1 MLNVNPSFA
10 DIDLLYCIDSALQEN
25 SELRKA
31 RAEFLAF
38 EESENQSFANLL
50 PSVGLSISR
59 SKVNQDRSDGTGL
72 SLNQEYVMESD
83 ALSVRQPVYRPKLL
97 KDLRKIKKEIS
108 AEKLLLSNRE
118 NIFKMKVIEVYFRLL
133 RAYAEESLLEKRIS
147 LLSEQ
152 KKAATKSIE
161 AGVGTITE
169 LAEINAANDRAAVDL
184 IRAKQNIRLE
194 LNELQFYIGE
204 KISQVKMLNGGK
216 KSFDSFGSYPID
228 YWEEQAVAQNYELKS
243 KKSRIDAARI
253 GLAAEKFNRYPTLDL
268 NIQISRGSSE
278 STFFVDSETKSSSV
292 GLTFYL
298 PLYQGGGVSSR
309 IRQSASSLDA
319 EVQGLR
325 LQEEDLRKK
334 VQKSYFSLLESIQ
347 LRTALRSAITS
358 AMIELEATKRS
369 TSAGVR
375 KQLDVLISQ
384 QKALGV
390 EREFVDAKL
399 NIFLYWLNLNMFTST
414 LDRQTIKKV
423 NDFLH

>member
-1 MLNVNPSFA
+1 
-10 DIDLLYCIDSALQEN
+10 
-25 SELRKA
+25 
-31 RAEFLAF
+31 
-38 EESENQSFANLL
+38 
-50 PSVGLSISR
+50 
-59 SKVNQDRSDGTGL
+59 
-72 SLNQEYVMESD
+72 
-83 ALSVRQPVYRPKLL
+83 
-97 KDLRKIKKEIS
+97 
-108 AEKLLLSNRE
+108 
-118 NIFKMKVIEVYFRLL
+118 MKVIEVYFRLL

-147 LLSEQ
+147 LLLEQ
-152 KKAATKSIE
+152 KKAATKSIT

-216 KSFDSFGSYPID
+216 KSFDSFGSYPIN

-243 KKSRIDAARI
+243 KKNRIDAARI

-334 VQKSYFSLLESIQ
+334 VQKSYFNLLESIE

-358 AMIELEATKRS
+358 SMIELEATKRS

-390 EREFVDAKL
+390 EREFVDTKL

-414 LDRQTIKKV
+414 LDRATIKKV

>member
-1 MLNVNPSFA
+1 MLNVNSTFA

-83 ALSVRQPVYRPKLL
+83 SLSVRQPVYRPKLL

-147 LLSEQ
+147 LLLEQ
-152 KKAATKSIE
+152 KKAATKSIT

-204 KISQVKMLNGGK
+204 KISQVKM
-216 KSFDSFGSYPID
+216 
-228 YWEEQAVAQNYELKS
+228 
-243 KKSRIDAARI
+243 
-253 GLAAEKFNRYPTLDL
+253 
-268 NIQISRGSSE
+268 
-278 STFFVDSETKSSSV
+278 
-292 GLTFYL
+292 
-298 PLYQGGGVSSR
+298 
-309 IRQSASSLDA
+309 
-319 EVQGLR
+319 
-325 LQEEDLRKK
+325 
-334 VQKSYFSLLESIQ
+334 
-347 LRTALRSAITS
+347 
-358 AMIELEATKRS
+358 
-369 TSAGVR
+369 
-375 KQLDVLISQ
+375 
-384 QKALGV
+384 
-390 EREFVDAKL
+390 
-399 NIFLYWLNLNMFTST
+399 
-414 LDRQTIKKV
+414 
-423 NDFLH
+423 